1 MSLLGNII
9 EIATIHFWTKTRVHL
24 TLWVVTK
31 TVDHLFLPLLEKGK
45 LGREISDGKN
55 KFLTNFLVAKFSD
68 GIIEG
73 FHVFSH

>member
-31 TVDHLFLPLLEKGK
+31 TVDHLFLPLLEKAK
-45 LGREISDGKN
+45 LRREISDGKN
-55 KFLTNFLVAKFSD
+55 KIPHKFLSRK
-68 GIIEG
+68 I
-73 FHVFSH
+73 